1 MPQRVVQQ
9 SVVVMRDGKRVT
21 PKIGES
27 FDFTAEEIEQAG
39 ADALREPKDETRS
52 ARTVQT
58 GTPGEKGAA
67 EAARV
72 PAAGRAAP
80 RKASN
85 DEDEL

>member
-21 PKIGES
+21 PKIGET

-72 PAAGRAAP
+72 PAARAPA